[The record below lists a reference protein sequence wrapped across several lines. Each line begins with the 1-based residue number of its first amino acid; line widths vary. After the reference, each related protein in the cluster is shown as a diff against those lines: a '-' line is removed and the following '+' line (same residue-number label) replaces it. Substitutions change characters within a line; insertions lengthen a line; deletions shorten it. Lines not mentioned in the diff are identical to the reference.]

1 MTLRR
6 LFPRA
11 TPRPS
16 RADGGYIMPTVI
28 ILMVVMSC
36 IAYATLLQ
44 ANNSLNLSYKQTY
57 IQMAREASKAAIDYA
72 QEQFDNANCGAYSGT
87 VETNLTGSS
96 NNKYRVTM
104 QAQVQSTSTDGYE
117 KNIIGTGR
125 VYLPKASAT
134 ALYVFDIRSE
144 IVRTYA
150 VCKTPDN
157 FAPLA
162 WYDASNANTLKS
174 STSVTTTPTTSF
186 GNVTDSTRDTLEER
200 ADNGTQTTASWQS
213 NDFEMHDC
221 DASEFSNSV
230 CNSNTTKYLNDGM
243 IFSNITV
250 PKNASISSATIKLTC
265 TTPSGTAGVLNQ
277 RIYGFYKS
285 STNPHPDLFNQT
297 GSNQLRS
304 PLSTASLHTSA
315 HADVSSNNCPP
326 GNQTTY
332 DVTSVVQEVV
342 DNVNWNPTGS
352 GNGGRMGFVF
362 SRLSGSG
369 SRHLLKNSNQLA
381 ISYSTASITPTANGG
396 TVFEWGDISGNGNNA
411 RSAFGTSPTRQ
422 DNQING
428 KTVVRFNNGAL
439 LASLSSALSSKR
451 EMTVFAVVKP
461 TFTGGS
467 GGRLVSGMSAL
478 GTSDT
483 SSANS
488 ILPLLRNGTA
498 TGFSN
503 SYDNNAD
510 KVNLTCSPS
519 CTNQPTLVSSVF
531 DINTTNDTITSSLK
545 INGSTQ
551 SDSLANI
558 DPGTPPPKY
567 TYSIDQLYLGGRRSG
582 SMPGAGADYFNG
594 DYGEIVVYDHALTCH
609 EIEDLEEYF
618 RAKWTIAPS
627 QWTSIC
633 PADTVP
639 TL

>member
-1 MTLRR
+1 MRR
-6 LFPRA
+6 LLTSIA
-11 TPRPS
+11 KS
-16 RADGGYIMPTVI
+16 NSAQGGYIMPTVI
-28 ILMVVMSC
+28 ILMVIMSS

-72 QEQFDNANCGAYSGT
+72 QEQFDNANCGNYSGT
-87 VETNLTGSS
+87 SETALTGSTNS
-96 NNKYRVTM
+96 KYKVTM

-125 VYLPKASAT
+125 VYLPKSSST

-174 STSVTTTPTTSF
+174 STTVTTTPTTSY
-186 GNVTDSTRDTLEER
+186 GNASDSTRDTLEER

-221 DASEFSNSV
+221 DPSEFSNAV
-230 CNSNTTKYLNDGM
+230 CNSNTTKYINAGM
-243 IFSNITV
+243 IFSNVNV
-250 PKNASISSATIKLTC
+250 PKNASIGSATIKLNC
-265 TTPSGTAGVLNQ
+265 ATPAGSGGTLNQ

-285 STNPHPDLFNQT
+285 STNPHPDLFSQT
-297 GSNQLRS
+297 GSNQLKN
-304 PLSTASLHTSA
+304 PLTTASLRTSA
-315 HADVSSNNCPP
+315 YSDVTSNNCPP
-326 GNQTTY
+326 GNQTTF
-332 DVTSVVQEVV
+332 DVTAIVQEVV
-342 DNVNWNPTGS
+342 NNSNWNPTGA
-352 GNGGRMGFVF
+352 GNNGRMGFVF
-362 SRLSGSG
+362 TRLSGGG
-369 SRHLLKNSNQLA
+369 SRHMLKNGNLLSV
-381 ISYSTASITPTANGG
+381 SYSTASVTPAPNGG
-396 TVFEWGDISGNGNNA
+396 TIFEWDDISGNGNNA
-411 RSAFGTSPTRQ
+411 QSAFGTSPTRQ

-439 LASLSSALSSKR
+439 LASLTSALSSRR

-467 GGRLVSGMSAL
+467 SGRMISGMSTS
-478 GTSDT
+478 GTTDT
-483 SSANS
+483 SNANS
-488 ILPLLRNGTA
+488 IVPLMRNA
-498 TGFSN
+498 SAAGFSS
-503 SYDNNAD
+503 SYDNNSD

-519 CTNQPTLVSSVF
+519 CTNQPTLLTSLF
-531 DINTTNDTITSSLK
+531 DSNTANNTITATLRR
-545 INGSTQ
+545 NGPTQ
-551 SDSLANI
+551 SGNLTNI
-558 DPGTPPPKY
+558 DPGSPPPKY

-582 SMPGAGADYFNG
+582 SMPGSGADYFNG

-609 EIEDLEEYF
+609 EMEDLEEYF
-618 RAKWTIAPS
+618 RVKWAIAGS
-627 QWTSIC
+627 QWTSTC
-633 PADTVP
+633 PPDDVP